1 MIFKKIR
8 NIFIKNQGEER
19 DLKEMS
25 KKEKKQFLTND
36 FIDRM
41 IKVEQRV
48 FASLGEHLP
57 FNKTN
62 YYKGLK
68 IHEKKNYIDWVKL
81 QKNKLRAT
89 LLLLFALSVPF
100 FLLSGGITGY
110 SIHKNPEFFQ
120 ITGLIIIVL
129 AIIISSTYHFG
140 KKKKRKKFHG
150 HFQILDNII
159 KKRPYK

>member
-1 MIFKKIR
+1 MIFRKIR
-8 NIFIKNQGEER
+8 NIFRKDIEEKN
-19 DLKEMS
+19 LKEMS

-48 FASLGEHLP
+48 FASLGEHIP

-62 YYKGLK
+62 YYKELK
-68 IHEKKNYIDWVKL
+68 INEKKNYIDWVKL

-89 LLLLFALSVPF
+89 LLLLFALLIPF
-100 FLLSGGITGY
+100 FLLGGKITGY
-110 SIHKNPEFFQ
+110 SIHENPGFFQ
-120 ITGLIIIVL
+120 ITGLIIMFL
-129 AIIISSTYHFG
+129 AIVIYSACHLG